1 MIEVIC
7 IFISVKKTKKTPYHK
22 LSAAECLKLLEDRDR
37 QIAELENRRLE
48 QQKEL
53 SELSARKAFLDEINE
68 QNERLLQGKN
78 LL

>member
-1 MIEVIC
+1 M
-7 IFISVKKTKKTPYHK
+7 KKNKKTPYHQ